1 MTNLLDVN
9 HLLIWERIV
18 FDIAEMQSK
27 FFTRNYYTSVIS
39 E

>member
-1 MTNLLDVN
+1 
-9 HLLIWERIV
+9 V